1 MERKYGALCVFLL
14 ATALLVASCGL
25 DDVIECKTG
34 EYDWAG
40 RELVSVGCIETREM
54 HRREAREAE
63 EEERRRKENEVKSA
77 AWEKERKAWE
87 AVYLPTRQQWL
98 DMRNIQPYRGADA
111 AMVLVAQEYD
121 ESDILTYFGELAYLC
136 RNERNCVPSAKL
148 AIAPAATRRPWV
160 QLMSMDGRTPCERG
174 CAVAPGDYAIAALV
188 RMSTFTPRN
197 PDIIQLAKTRP
208 DSTWATINVVSGAPN
223 LDPAEGI
230 IRLEPGRAYAIVFYS
245 VVEIGERYVTVGGKS
260 ETRKAPILRYRFYFV
275 SSENKVR
282 IPVHVNLDDSLADIR

>member
-1 MERKYGALCVFLL
+1 MEQKYGALCVFLL
-14 ATALLVASCGL
+14 ATALLVASCGI
-25 DDVIECKTG
+25 DDVIACKTG
-34 EYDWAG
+34 KHDWAG

-54 HRREAREAE
+54 HRKEARERE
-63 EEERRRKENEVKSA
+63 EEERRRKEYEVKWA
-77 AWEKERKAWE
+77 AENKVRKAWE
-87 AVYLPTRQQWL
+87 AVNLPARQQWM
-98 DMRNIQPYRGADA
+98 DMRNIQPYRGSDA
-111 AMVLVAQEYD
+111 AMILVAQEYD
-121 ESDILTYFGELAYLC
+121 ESDILAYFGELAYLC
-136 RNERNCVPSAKL
+136 RKERNCVPSAKL

-188 RMSTFTPRN
+188 RMSTFTPQN
-197 PDIIQLAKTRP
+197 LAHIQRAKTRP
-208 DSTWATINVVSGAPN
+208 DGTWATINIASGAPN

-230 IRLEPGRAYAIVFYS
+230 IRLEPGRAYAIMFHS

-260 ETRKAPILRYRFYFV
+260 ETRKAPILRYRLYFV